1 MSGSLKLENMKLKQ
15 DLFDDSPLPF
25 ELEYG
30 QVGKIYIKIPIWDM
44 FASPMIINIENVF
57 GLVKIKKSA
66 DWKVEQLKDAF
77 KAAT

>member
-1 MSGSLKLENMKLKQ
+1 MKLKA
-15 DLFDDSPLPF
+15 DIFDNSPIPF
-25 ELEYG
+25 ELDYG